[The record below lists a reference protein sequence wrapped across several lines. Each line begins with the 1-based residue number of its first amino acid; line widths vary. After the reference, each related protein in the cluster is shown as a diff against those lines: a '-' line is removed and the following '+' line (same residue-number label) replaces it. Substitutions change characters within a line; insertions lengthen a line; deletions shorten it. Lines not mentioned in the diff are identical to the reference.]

1 MKKWFK
7 VLEVNHIIE
16 EMTGHVN
23 CDYSS
28 YTESCVVEDLETG
41 EVISINEQTTNER
54 EAQMIK
60 KVDAFDLI
68 VGDEFRI

>member
-1 MKKWFK
+1 
-7 VLEVNHIIE
+7 LEVNHIIE

-41 EVISINEQTTNER
+41 EIISINEKTACGLRAE
-54 EAQMIK
+54 ILD
-60 KVDAFDLI
+60 KVDNVAWR
-68 VGDEFRI
+68 VGDTFRI

>member
-1 MKKWFK
+1 MKMRYK
-7 VLEVNHIIE
+7 VLEVNHVIE
-16 EMTGHVN
+16 EVTGYVN
-23 CDYSS
+23 CTYSS

-41 EVISINEQTTNER
+41 EIISINEKTTDER
-54 EAQMIK
+54 ETQMIK